1 MVHNRRPVKLP
12 HRKIAKMEHADH
24 GNRFSDKR
32 RKFPGKIARFPQRP
46 IEAPPSARAR
56 AFLDWES
63 ACGYTSYVQAAT
75 ALGLGHDAY
84 RWYRNAYRKPR
95 VTIPLAMNAIL
106 EQLAP
111 WQVTPEKMREWEAK
125 TGLTTIAKASKA
137 IGINRN
143 TYGEVRKGAQPRPY
157 VLLAM
162 AALAAGLEPYDIGP
176 EPNYYTKE
184 KIKEYLS

>member
-24 GNRFSDKR
+24 GNRFR
-32 RKFPGKIARFPQRP
+32 REFAGKIARFPQRP

-56 AFLDWES
+56 AFLDWET
-63 ACGYTSYVQAAT
+63 ACGYTSYMQAAL
-75 ALGLGHDAY
+75 ALGVANENY
-84 RWYRNAYRKPR
+84 RQYRNAYRKPR
-95 VTIPLAMNAIL
+95 ITIPLAMTAIL

-111 WQVTPEKMREWEAK
+111 WEVTPEKVREWEAN

-137 IGINRN
+137 IGIDRN
-143 TYGEVRKGAQPRPY
+143 TYGWIRRGSQPRPY

-176 EPNYYTKE
+176 EPNYYTKK
-184 KIKEYLS
+184 KIEERRS